1 MDKDI
6 QAFTIYG
13 KGLLSVLV
21 TDVNVRH
28 AESLCNIFQLKKTS
42 SCECKA
48 IWDTGAT
55 NTAISKKLARKLNLK
70 VISTAECDGINT
82 TILTNIYKI
91 DLLLPNKIA
100 VLDIDVSE
108 VDNIIDADILIGMD
122 VILLGDFSISCW

>member
-1 MDKDI
+1 MTKDI

-28 AESLCNIFQLKKTS
+28 AESLCNIFQLKRTS
-42 SCECKA
+42 SQCKA

-100 VLDIDVSE
+100 V
-108 VDNIIDADILIGMD
+108 
-122 VILLGDFSISCW
+122 